1 MATTSSQPPIR
12 RRKSAEPDEVMRM
25 MWNGAWTGAV
35 VSSVYAAVQ
44 RKTIIFANGGFCD
57 GLGALGQRLA
67 CLFVL
72 HAMTL
77 AKQGVKAVKW
87 SAIATVA
94 RFAMQFA
101 AQVLLAR
108 LLGPENYGVFGIGM
122 VVLTLTNVF
131 SNFGFGWSLLHRKTV
146 SEEDI
151 RFAFTWQL
159 VVGGAATLG
168 LFLLA
173 PTLSVFF
180 HEPRVESVIRWLALT
195 CVISAMS
202 SPAGNLMHRD
212 LNFKAAGL
220 IQIGGYV
227 AGYLLVGIP
236 LALLGYGVHAL
247 VAAWLVQVTF
257 IALGSFWA
265 HPHSVKP
272 LFHYA
277 GAADA
282 LQTGGTVF
290 VTNIINWCLN
300 SMDRFLLSKFANAHS
315 VGVYSVGY
323 NLATM
328 PSTLLMGSLQPA
340 FTAASSKIQDDP
352 NRMRTVYMQIF
363 ATVWVLVLPMFVFLS
378 VISFDLVKFL
388 YGPKWLDT
396 GWVLC
401 LLFLSVPAFVCLGLS
416 TPVLWNAGRKHHE
429 SLLQLPVL
437 FLGVIGFYYSLP
449 YGIQAFALVAALLV
463 VGRMS
468 LVCWSVFQLLGLSL
482 SDAIT
487 PIVRGGGFSV
497 LVAGSAYLGMFLVF
511 KENSPFLSLMVSG
524 ILTILTLGFVVFY
537 WPQTIGLET
546 VAMIARF
553 FPKITVMLTRNGK

>member
-1 MATTSSQPPIR
+1 M
-12 RRKSAEPDEVMRM
+12 
-25 MWNGAWTGAV
+25 
-35 VSSVYAAVQ
+35 Q
-44 RKTIIFANGGFCD
+44 RKTIILLIGGFRD
-57 GLGALGQRLA
+57 GLGALGQCLA

-72 HAMTL
+72 HAMSL
-77 AKQGVKAVKW
+77 AKQGIKAVKW
-87 SAIATVA
+87 SAIATVG
-94 RFAMQFA
+94 RFAMQFG

-108 LLGPENYGVFGIGM
+108 LLGPENYGIFGIGM

-159 VVGGAATLG
+159 IVGGVATLG
-168 LFLLA
+168 LVLLA
-173 PTLSVFF
+173 PTLAIFF
-180 HEPRVESVIRWLALT
+180 HEPRVEGVIRWLALT
-195 CVISAMS
+195 CVISAVS

-236 LALLGYGVHAL
+236 LALLGYGVQAL

-265 HPHSVKP
+265 HPHSMKP

-277 GAADA
+277 GAANA
-282 LQTGGTVF
+282 LRTGGTVF

-340 FTAASSKIQDDP
+340 FTAAASKIQDDP
-352 NRMRTVYMQIF
+352 NRIRTVYMQIF
-363 ATVWVLVLPMFVFLS
+363 ATIWILVFPMFVFLS

-388 YGPKWLDT
+388 YGAKWLDT
-396 GWVLC
+396 GWILC

-416 TPVLWNAGRKHHE
+416 TPVLWNTGRKHHE

-437 FLGVIGFYYSLP
+437 VLGGIGFYYSLD

-463 VGRMS
+463 VGRMT

-482 SDAIT
+482 LDAIT
-487 PIVRGGGFSV
+487 PIIRGAGLSA
-497 LVAGSAYLGMFLVF
+497 LIAGSAYLGIFFVS
-511 KENSPFLSLMVSG
+511 KENSPFLSLATSG
-524 ILTILTLGFVVFY
+524 TLTILAFGFVVFC
-537 WPQTIGLET
+537 WPQALGPEVI
-546 VAMIARF
+546 AMVIRF
-553 FPKITVMLTRNGK
+553 FPKSKLILIRNEK